1 MNPYSESIEHVR
13 DELGRLDLL
22 VQRALLLARHAE
34 SASGAGEFR
43 GLVISEPEVDTWL
56 KTPDFFGER
65 WQRAEMLAEKLA
77 PIDQRLAERRA
88 EIDARRKASG
98 DLFLALP
105 ALAQCFNLSA
115 AEVDILLVTLAPEL
129 EPRYETLYGYLQNDV
144 TRKHPSVNLALNLVC
159 RSEREKL
166 NARAIFTPCSRLFWH
181 RLLWLSEEAH
191 DRQPSLL
198 RKFLKLDEAVVGYL
212 LEQEP
217 ATAGTSTLITPQR
230 AIEELEMEPADRN
243 RIENLATLL
252 RSQNGPGVVI
262 HLCGESDASLRD
274 AAEALC
280 AAVHRKLLLVEFA
293 GLEANVLPSL
303 RRDAGLH
310 EGVLAIHVGNV
321 LEQETQNE
329 KRVQAQADLWHALAR
344 FNEPVFLLG
353 PASAFVHIPPEIR
366 LWRVEVPSPSFT
378 HRQRAWDTA
387 LGKRGANTDTARLA
401 DTFRFG
407 SPRIR
412 QTLELATGLAY
423 VRNPSAAGP
432 ATEELIAAG
441 RALTTP
447 DLGRFAVPLEP
458 RYTWTDIV
466 LPAEKMQQLRHVAAW
481 MKFRRTIHREWG
493 FGEKLSRGKGLI
505 VLFTGPTGTGKTMA
519 AEILARELCLE
530 LFQIDLSSVVS
541 KYIGETEKNL
551 SAIFRGAEES
561 QALLFFDEADAL
573 FGKRTE
579 VKDAHDR
586 YANIEVNYLLQRVE
600 QYKGVVILATNMQR
614 NLDEAFLRRIQEVI
628 EFPFPDE
635 SSRERIWRAH
645 FPAEA
650 PRGED
655 IDFQFL
661 ARQFKVAGG
670 SIKNIAPNAALRAA
684 QDGGVIGME
693 HLILATKT
701 EFQKQGKL
709 CMKTDFGPY
718 YELIQK
724 EGAR

>member
-1 MNPYSESIEHVR
+1 MNAYLDSFEHLR

-22 VQRALLLARHAE
+22 IQRALLFARQAE
-34 SASGAGEFR
+34 PGAGAGEFR

-65 WQRAEMLAEKLA
+65 WQRSEMLAETLA
-77 PIDQRLAERRA
+77 PLDQRLAERRA
-88 EIDARRKASG
+88 EIDTRRRVSG

-115 AEVDILLVTLAPEL
+115 AEVDVLLLALAPEL

-159 RSEREKL
+159 QSEREKL
-166 NARAIFTPCSRLFWH
+166 KARAIFTPSSPLFRH
-181 RLLWLSEEAH
+181 RLLWLGEEAH

-198 RKFLKLDEAVVGYL
+198 RKFLKLDDAVVGYL
-212 LEQEP
+212 LEEEP
-217 ATAGTSTLITPQR
+217 ATAGISTLVAPERT
-230 AIEELEMEPADRN
+230 IEALELEPADRK
-243 RIENLATLL
+243 RIENLASFL
-252 RSQNGPGVVI
+252 RSQDGPGVVI

-303 RRDAGLH
+303 RRDAALH
-310 EGVLAIHVGNV
+310 EAVLAIHVGNV

-329 KRVQAQADLWHALAR
+329 KRAQAQADLWHALAR

-353 PASAFVHIPPEIR
+353 PASAFLRVPAEIR
-366 LWRVEVPSPSFT
+366 FWRVEVPSPSFT

-387 LGKRGANTDTARLA
+387 LGKWAANTDTARLA

-407 SPRIR
+407 VPRIR
-412 QTLELATGLAY
+412 QTLEFATGLATM
-423 VRNPSAAGP
+423 REPSVARP
-432 ATEELIAAG
+432 ATEDLIEAG

-447 DLGRFAVPLEP
+447 DLGRFAVSLQP
-458 RYTWTDIV
+458 RYTWPDIA
-466 LPAEKMQQLRHVAAW
+466 LPPEKMQQLRQVAAW
-481 MKFRRTIHREWG
+481 MKFRRTIHHEWG

-519 AEILARELCLE
+519 AEILASELSLD

-600 QYKGVVILATNMQR
+600 QYQGVVVLATNMQR
-614 NLDEAFLRRIQEVI
+614 NLDDAFLRRIQEVI

-635 SSRERIWRAH
+635 SLRARIWRAH

-655 IDFQFL
+655 IDFEFL
-661 ARQFKVAGG
+661 ARQFKLAGG
-670 SIKNIAPNAALRAA
+670 NIKNIALNAALRAA
-684 QDGGVIGME
+684 GEKAAIEMK
-693 HLILATKT
+693 HLILATKS
-701 EFQKQGKL
+701 EYQKQGKL

-718 YELIQK
+718 YELTQE
-724 EGAR
+724 EGTN